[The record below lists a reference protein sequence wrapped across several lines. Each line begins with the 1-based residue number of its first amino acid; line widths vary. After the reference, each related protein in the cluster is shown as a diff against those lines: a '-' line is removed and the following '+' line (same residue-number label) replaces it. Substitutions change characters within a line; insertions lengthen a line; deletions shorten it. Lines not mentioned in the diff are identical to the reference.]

1 MKPGVV
7 VKEGLRQSMSWVHTW
22 SGLLVC
28 WLLLLVFMAGTAA
41 YYRHEITFWMK
52 PELHKAADAPS
63 RIATAD
69 AAALAVRGLQQR
81 APNASGWFIDLP
93 HERNSLITASWTT
106 PPKKGM
112 SRAERRNA
120 FRQQNFVLDPMTGLE
135 TAAPRDTRGG
145 EFIYRLHFDLYY
157 MSALWG
163 RWIVGIAAMS
173 MLVAIISGVITHK
186 RIFKDFFT
194 FRPKK
199 GQRSWL
205 DAHNATAVLALPFHL
220 MITYTGLVT
229 LMFMYMPSP
238 TKALYGEEQNTMF
251 GEVFMNAERGEPATK
266 VAAPLADVRP
276 MLQQAERAWGEAP
289 TRIVVSHPN
298 DAGARVELVRHPGQQ
313 LSNIEPSMTFNGAT
327 GELLS
332 STGAPSTT
340 LAARGAIYGLH
351 VAHFADPL
359 LRALFFICG
368 LAGCAMVATG
378 ALLWGVKERQKYAKV
393 VAGGGKVG
401 FGVRLV
407 DALNIGAIA
416 GLPVAFAVYFWANRL
431 LPLDAAARSNLEANC
446 FFAAWGACAILAQ
459 VRPTRG
465 MWRFQLT
472 LGALLMAGLPVL
484 NFFTTDSHLGVTL
497 FGGPA
502 LHPLAGFDL
511 VTLALGL
518 LLGWAAWWVGRKG
531 LKQAGAKSSAARAA
545 SVAPASR
552 EAA

>member
-7 VKEGLRQSMSWVHTW
+7 GKEGLRQSMSWVHTW
-22 SGLLVC
+22 AGLLVC

-63 RIATAD
+63 KIAAAD
-69 AAALAVRGLQQR
+69 AAALAVRGLQER
-81 APNASGWFIDLP
+81 APTASGWFIDLP
-93 HERNSLITASWTT
+93 SERNPLITASWTN

-112 SRAERRNA
+112 SREERRNA
-120 FRQQNFVLDPMTGLE
+120 FRQQNFVLDPMTGLD

-145 EFIYRLHFDLYY
+145 EFLYRLHFDLYY
-157 MSALWG
+157 MSAIWG
-163 RWIVGIAAMS
+163 RWIVGIAAMF
-173 MLVAIISGVITHK
+173 MLVAIVSGVITHK

-194 FRPKK
+194 FRPRK

-238 TKALYGEEQNTMF
+238 TKALYGEDQNAMF
-251 GEVFMNAERGEPATK
+251 ADVFMNVDRTKPARL
-266 VAAPLADVRP
+266 AAPLADIAP

-289 TRIVVSHPN
+289 TRVVVSHPN
-298 DAGARVELVRHPGQQ
+298 DANAKVELFRPSGQQ

-327 GELLS
+327 GALIS
-332 STGAPSTT
+332 STGEISTT
-340 LAARGAIYGLH
+340 LSARAAIYGLH
-351 VAHFADPL
+351 LAHFADPL

-378 ALLWGVKERQKYAKV
+378 ALLWGVKERQKYAKI
-393 VAGGGKVG
+393 VAQGGKVG

-416 GLPVAFAVYFWANRL
+416 GLPVAFAVYFWSNRL
-431 LPLDAAARSNLEANC
+431 LPLGLAERTNAEANC
-446 FFAAWGACAILAQ
+446 FFAAWAACAILAQ
-459 VRPTRG
+459 IRPTRG

-472 LGALLMAGLPVL
+472 LGALLLGGLPLL
-484 NFFTTDSHLGVTL
+484 NAVTTNTHLGVTL
-497 FGGPA
+497 FGGPG
-502 LHPLAGFDL
+502 LRPVAGFDL

-518 LLGWAAWWVGRKG
+518 LLGWAAWWLGRKG
-531 LKQAGAKSSAARAA
+531 RKQAAAKPA
-545 SVAPASR
+545 APAAAANR
-552 EAA
+552 PAPLEAA

>member
-1 MKPGVV
+1 MKEGVV

-22 SGLLVC
+22 AGLLVC

-63 RIATAD
+63 RIPSAD
-69 AAALAVRGLQQR
+69 AAVLAVRGLQER
-81 APNASGWFIDLP
+81 APKASGWFIDLP
-93 HERNSLITASWTT
+93 SERNPLIMASWTN

-112 SRAERRNA
+112 SREARRNA
-120 FRQQNFVLDPMTGLE
+120 FRQQNFVLDPMTGLD

-145 EFIYRLHFDLYY
+145 EFLYRLHFDLYY

-163 RWIVGIAAMS
+163 RWIVGIAAMF
-173 MLVAIISGVITHK
+173 MLVAIVSGVITHK

-205 DAHNATAVLALPFHL
+205 DAHNASAVLALPFHL

-238 TKALYGEEQNTMF
+238 TKALYGEDQNTMF
-251 GEVFMNAERGEPATK
+251 ADVFMNVDRTKPAR
-266 VAAPLADVRP
+266 VAAPLADIAP

-289 TRIVVSHPN
+289 TRVVVSHPN
-298 DAGARVELVRHPGQQ
+298 DANAKVELFRPSGQQ

-327 GELLS
+327 GALIS
-332 STGAPSTT
+332 STGDISTT
-340 LAARGAIYGLH
+340 LSARAAIYGLH

-393 VAGGGKVG
+393 VAQGGKVG

-416 GLPVAFAVYFWANRL
+416 GLPVAFAVYFWSNRL
-431 LPLDAAARSNLEANC
+431 LPLELAERTNAEANC
-446 FFAAWGACAILAQ
+446 FFAAWAACAILAQ
-459 VRPTRG
+459 IRPTRG

-472 LGALLMAGLPVL
+472 LGALLLGGLPLL
-484 NFFTTDSHLGVTL
+484 NAVTTNTHLGVSL
-497 FGGPA
+497 FGGPG
-502 LHPLAGFDL
+502 LRPVAGFDL

-518 LLGWAAWWVGRKG
+518 LLGWAAWWLGRKG
-531 LKQAGAKSSAARAA
+531 RKQAAAKPAASAAAA
-545 SVAPASR
+545 NPPAPL